1 MAYIN
6 SKVNMS
12 DSNVL
17 NQSDVDLFDLYE
29 HFKEKEIQQIAT
41 YKIVAYIFGIII
53 FLSNLTVVVSSGLIL
68 KKGLQPK
75 STYMLLGNVSLA
87 DAITGLSIIFGV
99 SMENLINSSPMC
111 IFQIGMLVCPAM
123 VSLFSV
129 GLIAVDRYI
138 YILHGLYY
146 QRWFSTTKVRIGIL
160 GFWLIGITL
169 GFLPAIGFV
178 NTELKHSRCYYVAL
192 FPGAIILLNSLLSIV
207 PIILVAV
214 LYSIILVKALKNVKE
229 INATVKSVNSSK
241 SKIPEMRINRGNFNL
256 KKSAQSVKLPQ
267 TTKKMEITRSA
278 SFNGS
283 INHNLKHNPNKLNYK
298 SKSNDDLNDNKITQN
313 NRVAFV
319 MDSDSLKNYESD
331 FSIQSIHSSYT
342 EQSNATDRKESR
354 VIDMRNLENGQ
365 KGKKNKVREPNKW
378 RAIVIVMLTSGSFI
392 VTWMPFFITVI
403 FFVFCQEKQ
412 RNPKCLHL
420 RMLLGGPLATLAFLN
435 SILNPLIY
443 AWWHKGFQRSI
454 RTYFRIHLRHFF
466 RKDVLR

>member
-1 MAYIN
+1 MAYM
-6 SKVNMS
+6 SEYVNIS
-12 DSNVL
+12 VSNVL

-29 HFKEKEIQQIAT
+29 HFKEKESQQIAT
-41 YKIVAYIFGIII
+41 YKIVAYIFGIVI
-53 FLSNLTVVVSSGLIL
+53 FLSNLTVVISSGLIL

-87 DAITGLSIIFGV
+87 DTITGLSIVFGV
-99 SMENLINSSPMC
+99 NMENLTNANPLC
-111 IFQIGMLVCPAM
+111 IFQTGMLVCPAM
-123 VSLFSV
+123 VSIFSV

-160 GFWLIGITL
+160 CFWLIGLAL

-178 NTELKHSRCYYVAL
+178 NTELRDSRCYYVAL

-241 SKIPEMRINRGNFNL
+241 SKIPEMRINRGNVNL
-256 KKSAQSVKLPQ
+256 KKSAQSVKIPH
-267 TTKKMEITRSA
+267 TIKKVEITRSA
-278 SFNGS
+278 SFDGS
-283 INHNLKHNPNKLNYK
+283 INRSIKQNFNKLNCK
-298 SKSNDDLNDNKITQN
+298 SKSNDDLNDDKKTN
-313 NRVAFV
+313 NNTVAFAI
-319 MDSDSLKNYESD
+319 DSDSLKNYESD

-354 VIDMRNLENGQ
+354 VIDMRNLENGKQ
-365 KGKKNKVREPNKW
+365 KTKHKIREPNKW
-378 RAIVIVMLTSGSFI
+378 RAIIIVMLTSGSFI

-412 RNPKCLHL
+412 TNPKCLHL

-454 RTYFRIHLRHFF
+454 RTYFRRHLQHLF